1 MSVMSNLAIDL
12 GNMIGEGYSNS
23 VIAEELGVSV
33 DIVAQ
38 FREEVYQNHDYGYD
52 ESMDGD
58 FDSALASA
66 GFGTDE
72 DYGYHG
78 EE

>member
-12 GNMIGEGYSNS
+12 ENMIEEGYSNS
-23 VIAEELGVSV
+23 VIAEALGVSV

-38 FREEVYQNHDYGYD
+38 FRQEFDDIDNYD
-52 ESMDGD
+52 DSMDGD
-58 FDSALASA
+58 IESALASA

>member
-23 VIAEELGVSV
+23 VIAEALGVSV

-58 FDSALASA
+58 FDSAMASA
-66 GFGTDE
+66 GYGSDE

>member
-12 GNMIGEGYSNS
+12 ENMIEEGYSNS
-23 VIAEELGVSV
+23 VIAEALGVSV

-38 FREEVYQNHDYGYD
+38 FRQECDDIDDYD

-72 DYGYHG
+72 DYGGYN